1 MIFSS
6 FSGGRMKTLLL
17 VAGSICLVLA
27 GLACADYLATT
38 ISTDGSVMLAT
49 AGSDENGSFVSR
61 AMALD
66 STQVS
71 RSVSG
76 EEEMRSDLTVRGSGP
91 ILFSDSTFGIL
102 KRPDIRDICEF
113 FSIPYDHD
121 TGEAFVYSSGI
132 LKGGN
137 YSIMRSTG
145 SDLFGMT
152 TVNGSGMVLLGSQ
165 TYGNRSMES
174 RGFVSGNMSVSDLVR
189 YGGSM

>member
-1 MIFSS
+1 
-6 FSGGRMKTLLL
+6 MKALLL

-27 GLACADYLATT
+27 GIAGADYLATT

-66 STQVS
+66 SAQVS

-76 EEEMRSDLTVRGSGP
+76 EDEMQSDLSVRGSGP

-102 KRPDIRDICEF
+102 KRPDIREICDL
-113 FSIPYDHD
+113 FSIPYDHE
-121 TGEAFVYSSGI
+121 TGEASMYSSGI
-132 LKGGN
+132 LQQGT

-152 TVNGSGMVLLGSQ
+152 TVNGSGMMLLGSQ
-165 TYGNRSMES
+165 TQGNRSMES

-189 YGGSM
+189 YGGRL